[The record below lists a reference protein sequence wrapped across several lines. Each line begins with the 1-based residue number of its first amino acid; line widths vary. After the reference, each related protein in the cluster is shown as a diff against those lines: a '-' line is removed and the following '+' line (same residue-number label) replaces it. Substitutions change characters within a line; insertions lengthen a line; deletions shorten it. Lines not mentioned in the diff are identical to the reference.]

1 MSMTSLQIV
10 ATPDTLNAALET
22 WFIQN
27 DLLGGAPYN
36 PGFDPEKIRNST
48 VVYLELGEINPGL
61 IQVLK
66 SAGNKVALF
75 HMGDERA
82 DKNSVLYSACDLV
95 IRNYYF
101 SHIVSSVTGAPKVL
115 WAPNGFRT
123 GVGPRSASA
132 LKQADQRQAIAA
144 FLGWINNAASYQ
156 GERASFAKAA
166 ALCGE
171 NLFVMPSNGFAGGYN
186 VGLYSAILEDSIFA
200 PCPAGNSPETIR
212 LYDALEVG
220 AIPIS
225 LKHDFLVS
233 EDALAAIGPVPF
245 PMIDSWE
252 ELPSYLVQMKSMMGT
267 NPAEIIKLQANC
279 IDWWTRYKQA
289 IAGRISDS
297 IKQL

>member
-1 MSMTSLQIV
+1 MSQLHIV
-10 ATPDTLNAALET
+10 STPDTLNGALET

-27 DLLGGAPYN
+27 DLLGGAPYS
-36 PGFDPEKIRNST
+36 PGFDPGKIHHST
-48 VVYLELGEINPGL
+48 VVYLELGEINAGL
-61 IQVLK
+61 IQALK
-66 SAGNKVALF
+66 SAGNKVVLF

-82 DKNSVLYSACDLV
+82 DKNISLYSACDLV

-101 SHIVSSVTGAPKVL
+101 PQIVSQAAGSSKVI

-123 GVGPRSASA
+123 GVGPRLASA
-132 LKQADQRQAIAA
+132 LKKADQRQATAA

-156 GERASFAKAA
+156 GERANFAKAA

-245 PMIDSWE
+245 PIIESWE
-252 ELPSYLVQMKSMMGT
+252 QLPSYLVQMKNTLSAR
-267 NPAEIIKLQANC
+267 PAEIVKLQADC
-279 IDWWTRYKQA
+279 IAWWTRYKQA
-289 IAGRISDS
+289 IASQISDS
-297 IKQL
+297 ISQL

>member
-1 MSMTSLQIV
+1 MSQLHIIS
-10 ATPDTLNAALET
+10 TPDTLNGALET

-27 DLLGGAPYN
+27 DLLGGAPYS
-36 PGFDPEKIRNST
+36 PGFDPEKIHHST

-61 IQVLK
+61 IQALK
-66 SAGNKVALF
+66 SAGNKVVLF

-82 DKNSVLYSACDLV
+82 DKNIALYSTCDLV

-101 SHIVSSVTGAPKVL
+101 SRVLSAVAGSPKVL

-123 GVGPRSASA
+123 GVGPRRAGA
-132 LKQADQRQAIAA
+132 LRQANQRQAIAA

-171 NLFVMPSNGFAGGYN
+171 NLFVLPSNGFAGGYN

-225 LKHDFLVS
+225 LKHNFLVS
-233 EDALAAIGPVPF
+233 ENALAAIGPVPF
-245 PMIDSWE
+245 PIIDSWE
-252 ELPSYLVQMKSMMGT
+252 QLPSYLVQMKSVMSA
-267 NPAEIIKLQANC
+267 NPADIIKLQANC

-297 IKQL
+297 IQQL